1 MKRITT
7 VAHQFLLE
15 HLNSGAN
22 ICDLT
27 CGNGNDTLF
36 CAQHFKT
43 VIAFDIQE
51 EAINNSKEKCKD
63 FKNIVFINQSHE
75 LIDQYIYQYCD
86 AFIFNGGYLPHSKS
100 NLSTKTKSSITAF
113 EKSISLLNKNGYLI
127 LSFYR
132 KHEGGND
139 EYLECRKWLSNQS
152 TIHEIS
158 TYQYDDDELSPV
170 LLIFQKL

>member
-43 VIAFDIQE
+43 VITFDIQE

-75 LIDQYIYQYCD
+75 LIDQYIYQNCD
-86 AFIFNGGYLPHSKS
+86 AFIFNGGYLP
-100 NLSTKTKSSITAF
+100 NSTSILITQTKSSLTAF
-113 EKSISLLNKNGYLI
+113 EKAIQLLNKKGYLVFT
-127 LSFYR
+127 FYR
-132 KHEGGND
+132 KHEGGNA
-139 EYLECRKWLSNQS
+139 EYEACSTWLNQQS
-152 TIHEIS
+152 TIKQILS
-158 TYQYDDDELSPV
+158 YSYDDDELSPI
-170 LLIFQKL
+170 LLIFQRL